1 MIIIVFMTITRH
13 HLKPFFLLLVTL
25 LFLQGETISVDLLY
39 ALMFFNQFIDNIVTT
54 FLIALIFEII
64 ISDQRAYLVFQTD
77 FFEQFLHLKKFFID
91 FLTGVLNR
99 EFPE

>member
-1 MIIIVFMTITRH
+1 MMITRH

-25 LFLQGETISVDLLY
+25 LFLQGEPISVDLLY
-39 ALMFFNQFIDNIVTT
+39 ALMFFNQFIDSIVTA
-54 FLIALIFEII
+54 FLMIFEII

-77 FFEQFLHLKKFFID
+77 FFKQFLHLRKFFIN
-91 FLTGVLNR
+91 FFTGVLNR